1 MLVMKFGGT
10 SVKDAAAI
18 SQLVNI
24 VKSKLPQK
32 PVVVSSA
39 ISKATDVLI
48 SAAELASIGNIDSA
62 EDMISEL
69 NQRHL
74 NIAKDILKDSR
85 EYSAVKQII
94 NGYFSEINDLLK
106 GVFLLSELSPR
117 TNAKIVSYG
126 ELLSTSIIAAAFN
139 FNHINAE
146 LFDSRR
152 FIITDDN
159 YLKGEPLLEEISVRV
174 SGYLKPVISNGV
186 VPVVQGFIASN
197 SEGITTVLGR
207 GGSDYT
213 ASLIGLALEA
223 EAIEIWTDV
232 DGMLTADPRKV
243 KGTKIINKISF
254 EEAAELAY
262 FGAKVLHPLTIQPAV
277 EKNIPVLI
285 KNSISPE
292 KEGTRIVK
300 DSAPA
305 PEADSPGKDS
315 FDTNAGIK
323 SIACKENIIVMN
335 IFSTRM
341 LNSYGFLNRIFEVF
355 EKHKTSVDLI
365 ATSEVNV
372 SLTLES
378 DEFLDA
384 IAADISKFAIVKIEH
399 DKSLICIVGS
409 NLKNLKGVA
418 GKIFSVL
425 SDYNITMI
433 SQGASLINISFV
445 VNRNILNNAL
455 QKLHNAFF
463 KK

>member
-1 MLVMKFGGT
+1 MIVMKFGGT
-10 SVKDAAAI
+10 SVKDAEAI
-18 SQLVNI
+18 ERLVRI
-24 VKSKLPQK
+24 VKSKLNQN

-39 ISKATDVLI
+39 ISKATDILI
-48 SAAELASIGNIDSA
+48 TAATLASEGNINSA
-62 EDMISEL
+62 REMINEL
-69 NQRHL
+69 NQRHID
-74 NIAKDILKDSR
+74 IAKNILKDSP

-94 NGYFSEINDLLK
+94 NGYISEINDLLK

-139 FNHINAE
+139 FNQINAE

-152 FIITDDN
+152 FIVTDDN
-159 YLKGEPLLEEISVRV
+159 YLKGEPQIEEITTRV
-174 SGYLKPVISNGV
+174 NSFLKPVIQKGV
-186 VPVVQGFIASN
+186 LPVMQGFIASN
-197 SEGITTVLGR
+197 SAGITTVLGR

-213 ASLIGLALEA
+213 ASLLGLALEA
-223 EAIEIWTDV
+223 DAIEIWTDV

-243 KGTKIINKISF
+243 KGTRIINKISF

-277 EKNIPVLI
+277 EKNIPVWI
-285 KNSISPE
+285 KNSLAPDV
-292 KEGTRIVK
+292 EGTLIIKNPEEVP
-300 DSAPA
+300 DST
-305 PEADSPGKDS
+305 SIS
-315 FDTNAGIK
+315 TSGIK

-341 LNSYGFLNRIFEVF
+341 LNSYGFLKRIFEVF

-365 ATSEVNV
+365 TTSEVNV
-372 SLTLES
+372 SLTLDN

-384 IAADISKFAIVKIEH
+384 ITEDISKFAIVNIEH

-409 NLKNLKGVA
+409 NIRNIKGIA
-418 GKIFSVL
+418 GKIFSEL
-425 SDYNITMI
+425 SEYNITMI

-463 KK
+463 KE

>member
-10 SVKDAAAI
+10 SVKDAEAI
-18 SQLVNI
+18 ERLVSI
-24 VKSKLPQK
+24 VKSKLTQK

-39 ISKATDVLI
+39 ISKSTDTLL
-48 SAAELASIGNIDSA
+48 SAATLASEGNIDSA
-62 EDMISEL
+62 EVIITEL
-69 NQRHL
+69 NQRHID
-74 NIAKDILKDSR
+74 IAKNILKGSR

-117 TNAKIVSYG
+117 TSAKIVSYG

-139 FNHINAE
+139 FNHIYAE
-146 LFDSRR
+146 LFDSRK

-159 YLKGEPLLEEISVRV
+159 YLKGEPIIEEITSRV
-174 SGYLKPVISNGV
+174 TSYLKPVISNGV

-197 SEGITTVLGR
+197 SAGIATVLGR

-213 ASLIGLALEA
+213 ASLLGLALEA

-277 EKNIPVLI
+277 EKNIPVWI
-285 KNSISPE
+285 KNSLAPDV
-292 KEGTRIVK
+292 EGTLIVK
-300 DSAPA
+300 DSVS
-305 PEADSPGKDS
+305 ESDVSSNSGH
-315 FDTNAGIK
+315 GIK

-365 ATSEVNV
+365 TTSEVNV

-384 IAADISKFAIVKIEH
+384 ITEDISKFAIVNIER
-399 DKSLICIVGS
+399 DKSLICVVGS
-409 NLKNLKGVA
+409 NIKNLKGIA
-418 GKIFSVL
+418 GKIFSKL

-445 VNRNILNNAL
+445 VNRNILNSAL

-463 KK
+463 KE

>member
-10 SVKDAAAI
+10 SVKDADAI
-18 SQLVNI
+18 ERLVSI
-24 VKSKLPQK
+24 VKTKLTRK

-39 ISKATDVLI
+39 ISKATDTLI
-48 SAAELASIGNIDSA
+48 SAATFASEGNIDSA
-62 EDMISEL
+62 EDMINGL
-69 NQRHL
+69 YQRHID
-74 NIAKDILKDSR
+74 IAKNLLKDSQ
-85 EYSAVKQII
+85 EFSAVKQII
-94 NGYFSEINDLLK
+94 NGYFSEIKDLLK

-126 ELLSTSIIAAAFN
+126 ELLSTSIIAAAFH

-146 LFDSRR
+146 LFDSRK
-152 FIITDDN
+152 FIITDNN
-159 YLKGEPLLEEISVRV
+159 YLKGEPLTEEIISRV
-174 SGYLKPVISNGV
+174 NSYLKPVILNGV

-197 SEGITTVLGR
+197 SAGITTVLGR

-213 ASLIGLALEA
+213 ASLLGLALEA
-223 EAIEIWTDV
+223 DAIEIWTDV

-277 EKNIPVLI
+277 EKNIPVWV
-285 KNSISPE
+285 KNSLAPDI
-292 KEGTRIVK
+292 EGTLIIK
-300 DSAPA
+300 DSS
-305 PEADSPGKDS
+305 EVSEIS
-315 FDTNAGIK
+315 SQEVSGIK

-341 LNSYGFLNRIFEVF
+341 LNSYGFLKRIFEVF

-365 ATSEVNV
+365 TTSEVNV
-372 SLTLES
+372 SLTLDN
-378 DEFLDA
+378 DEFLDD
-384 IAADISKFAIVKIEH
+384 IADDISKFAIVNIEY

-409 NLKNLKGVA
+409 NIKNIKGIA
-418 GKIFSVL
+418 GKIFSKL

-455 QKLHNAFF
+455 QKLHNIFF
-463 KK
+463 K